1 MLSCV
6 ALCCLSLHQ
15 LLRCDTIWL
24 PVSLHHSFRISK
36 MLDCKCFEA
45 KQTWYKLAFRKA
57 AFLCFWI
64 TERNIQANKIEYFG
78 LILSISDRRW
88 NCIRVTSLYILFYFF
103 RSQWFL
109 MSCKTFVLFSIY
121 KVTFCANITS
131 VVFLLK
137 ELPFKI
143 TANFL
148 ILYLVD
154 LLSSSALRGMA
165 SVSVAN
171 LECLLLC
178 FTPLFPFI
186 DELFLQLFLLCSS
199 YSSPPH
205 LFCVHTFHFIF
216 QFQSHTS
223 MPLCYLHPPH
233 LFPSLLP
240 KPTFSSHI
248 IRSLIAN
255 SFVSCTR

>member
-6 ALCCLSLHQ
+6 ALCCLYLHQ
-15 LLRCDTIWL
+15 LLQCDTIWL
-24 PVSLHHSFRISK
+24 PVSRHHSFRISK
-36 MLDCKCFEA
+36 ILDCKCFEV
-45 KQTWYKLAFRKA
+45 KQTWCKHAFRKA

-64 TERNIQANKIEYFG
+64 TERNTQANRVFWYFG
-78 LILSISDRRW
+78 LMLSISDRRW

-103 RSQWFL
+103 RSQW
-109 MSCKTFVLFSIY
+109 CKTFVLFSIY

-154 LLSSSALRGMA
+154 LLSSSDLTGMA

-186 DELFLQLFLLCSS
+186 DGLFLQLFVLCSS
-199 YSSPPH
+199 YSP
-205 LFCVHTFHFIF
+205 
-216 QFQSHTS
+216 
-223 MPLCYLHPPH
+223 
-233 LFPSLLP
+233 LFPPPRLFVYTPFIL
-240 KPTFSSHI
+240 SSSSTDI
-248 IRSLIAN
+248 IPCHYIIFIHHTYSHPYFLNPLFHLTLSIL
-255 SFVSCTR
+255 S